1 MSTNGGEEVKGVR
14 KKDKNAD
21 QHREI
26 KKRKMHG
33 NERLGKGRCMEM
45 SDKKKK
51 KKKKKKTTCLFL
63 SFTFLFL
70 SHPCL
75 PM

>member
-1 MSTNGGEEVKGVR
+1 
-14 KKDKNAD
+14 
-21 QHREI
+21 
-26 KKRKMHG
+26 
-33 NERLGKGRCMEM
+33 MEM

-63 SFTFLFL
+63 SFTFLFI

-75 PM
+75 PMSRPKPEVSVDYPSTRGKLVNVG

>member
-1 MSTNGGEEVKGVR
+1 MIRMLTNTEKLR
-14 KKDKNAD
+14 
-21 QHREI
+21 
-26 KKRKMHG
+26 
-33 NERLGKGRCMEM
+33 KGRCMEM

-51 KKKKKKTTCLFL
+51 NKKKKKTTCLFL